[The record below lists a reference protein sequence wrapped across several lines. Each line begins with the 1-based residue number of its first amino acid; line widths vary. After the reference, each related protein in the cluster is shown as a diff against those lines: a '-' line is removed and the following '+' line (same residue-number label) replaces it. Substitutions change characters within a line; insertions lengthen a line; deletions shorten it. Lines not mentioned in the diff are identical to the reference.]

1 MEDRIV
7 MLRIGPLLITSTVV
21 TTWGLML
28 VLAGVCWLITRRL
41 KLSPGGWQS
50 VLEAAV
56 LTMQGAIEDIAPG
69 RSTQLLPFIGSLWI
83 YLVFANLIGL
93 VPGLHSPT
101 GQIAVTGGLAI
112 LVFFATHW
120 YGIRDAGLLPYLR
133 HYVQPNPI
141 LLPFNI
147 ISELSRTLALA
158 VRLFGN
164 IMSLEMA
171 ALLVLLVAGLL
182 VPVPLLMLH
191 VVEALV
197 QAYIFGVLALVYIAG
212 SLETHTPSR
221 SHGGSNP

>member
-1 MEDRIV
+1 MYLPI
-7 MLRIGPLLITSTVV
+7 
-21 TTWGLML
+21 
-28 VLAGVCWLITRRL
+28 
-41 KLSPGGWQS
+41 SPS
-50 VLEAAV
+50 MPDKSERA
-56 LTMQGAIEDIAPG
+56 
-69 RSTQLLPFIGSLWI
+69 RLLPFVGSLWI
-83 YLVFANLIGL
+83 YLVFANLAGL

-101 GQIAVTGGLAI
+101 GQLAVTSGLAI
-112 LVFFATHW
+112 LVFLATHW
-120 YGIRDAGLLPYLR
+120 FGIREFGWLAYLR

-158 VRLFGN
+158 IRLFGN
-164 IMSLEMA
+164 VMSLEMA

-212 SLETHTPSR
+212 GLEFHATSHPDRDNPS
-221 SHGGSNP
+221 

>member
-1 MEDRIV
+1 MDENGII
-7 MLRIGPLLITSTVV
+7 LRLGPLLLTDTVV
-21 TTWGLML
+21 TTWGIMAVM
-28 VLAGVCWLITRRL
+28 VLICWQVTRRL
-41 KLSPGGWQS
+41 KLSPDRWQS
-50 VLEAAV
+50 VLESIV
-56 LTMQGAIEDIAPG
+56 LIMQGAIDDIAPG
-69 RSTQLLPFIGSLWI
+69 QSKRLLPFVGSLWI
-83 YLVFANLIGL
+83 YLVFANLVGL

-101 GQIAVTGGLAI
+101 GQLSVTSGLAI
-112 LVFFATHW
+112 LVFVATHW
-120 YGIRDAGLLPYLR
+120 YGIRASGWLPYLR

-141 LLPFNI
+141 LLPFNVI
-147 ISELSRTLALA
+147 GELSRTLALA

-212 SLETHTPSR
+212 GLESHATTR
-221 SHGGSNP
+221 SDGGSAS